1 MLTLWRRHNP
11 KHCKLQGRYERKCR
25 CPIWISGVDESGN
38 QIKETTKLRDWT
50 RAESL
55 LRRWDSGTKPVET
68 TRATIEDWRDAFL
81 ADAASPAGRN
91 LKPPTVE
98 KYKQL
103 FKPLTA
109 FAQKNGYRYVNQLD
123 LDALTTFRATWN
135 DAPLSASKKLK
146 RLRGVLKFAMRRK
159 WISENP
165 ALDMDMPK
173 IRQKPTIPFTTE
185 EIENILK
192 AAKDDERTRVLIQ
205 VMLHSGL
212 RIMDAAMLKVNS
224 LVDNR
229 IRLHQ
234 EKTGEHVSVLI
245 PKKVADD
252 LRALPKKHPGYFF
265 WTGRSTAVS
274 AVGWWQK
281 RLAAVFEKAKFHN
294 GHSHR
299 FRDSFAVGLL
309 TAGTSLENV
318 SRLLGHAS
326 IKTTET
332 FYSPWINTRQDALDA
347 AVVSA
352 ALDFSQEQN
361 RNNASK

>member
-11 KHCKLQGRYERKCR
+11 KHCKLQGRDERKCH
-25 CPIWISGVDESGN
+25 CPIWISGVDDAGN

-50 RAESL
+50 KAEAL
-55 LRRWDSGTKPVET
+55 ARHWDNTGAKPVET
-68 TRATIEDWRDAFL
+68 PRVTIEDWRDAFL
-81 ADAASPAGRN
+81 TDAASSAGRN

-109 FAQKNGYRYVNQLD
+109 FTQKNGYRYVNQLD
-123 LDALTTFRATWN
+123 LDALTTFRATWK

-159 WISENP
+159 WIAENP

-173 IRQKPTIPFTTE
+173 IRQKPTMPFTAE

-212 RIMDAAMLKVNS
+212 RIMDVAMLKVDS
-224 LVDNR
+224 LMDNR

-274 AVGWWQK
+274 AVGWWQQ
-281 RLAAVFEKAKFHN
+281 RLAAVFKKAKVRN

-318 SRLLGHAS
+318 SRLLGHTS
-326 IKTTET
+326 IKTTEQ
-332 FYSPWINTRQDALDA
+332 FYSPWIKTRQDALDA
-347 AVVSA
+347 AVMSA
-352 ALDFSQEQN
+352 ALDFT
-361 RNNASK
+361 